1 MSVFPLTLP
10 VKVLLLGSGELGK
23 ELTISLQRLGCP
35 VVACDSYAGAPA
47 MQVAPES
54 RVLDMADATKLAAL
68 IAEVKPDL
76 VVPEVEKLAPEPL
89 VAAAAAGVR
98 VAPSARVVQ
107 LTFDRQGIRR
117 VAAEVAG
124 VPTSPYAFADSYD
137 SLVAGANTVGFP
149 CFVKPTMSSS
159 GHGQSCVTRPEE
171 LRGAWEV
178 AFAGARAETGR
189 VIVEG
194 EIAFDYEITLLAVRH
209 LDSTNPE
216 RVCTSFCAPIGHR
229 QEAGDYAESWQ
240 SAAMPPAVLVK
251 AQNIAQKVLD
261 ALAAETRQA
270 PHESADAAN
279 PMLGLFGVELFV
291 KGEEVFFSEL
301 SPRPH
306 DTGMVT
312 MITQAQNEFD
322 LHVRAILG
330 LPVDTRMR
338 PGVAA
343 GASVPIKADR
353 DSSAPRYAGIARAL
367 AVANPH
373 MDNAVAADTMD
384 ASDASAANP
393 GAESRDFSPA
403 DIELRIFGKPE
414 AHPGR
419 RVGVALAT
427 GVDTNQARTVARE
440 VASQIAVSG
449 S

>member
-10 VKVLLLGSGELGK
+10 VKVLLLGAGELGK
-23 ELTISLQRLGCP
+23 ELAISFQRLGCP

-47 MQVAPES
+47 MQVATES
-54 RVLDMADATKLAAL
+54 RILDMTDAAALAEL

-76 VVPEVEKLAPEPL
+76 IVPEVEKLAPEPL
-89 VAAAAAGVR
+89 MTAAAAGVR
-98 VAPSARVVQ
+98 VVPSARVVS

-117 VAAEVAG
+117 IAAEVAG
-124 VPTSPYAFADSYD
+124 VSTSPYAFADSYD

-159 GHGQSCVTRPEE
+159 GHGQSRVTRVED
-171 LRGAWEV
+171 LRAAWQR
-178 AFAGARAETGR
+178 ASTGARADTGK

-194 EIAFDYEITLLAVRH
+194 EVAFDYEITLLTVRH
-209 LDSTNPE
+209 LAPAGAELTQDARGTDGADASW
-216 RVCTSFCAPIGHR
+216 RVQTSFCAPIGHR

-240 SAAMPPAVLVK
+240 PATMNPLVLEK
-251 AQNIAQKVLD
+251 AKDIAQKVLD

-291 KGEEVFFSEL
+291 KGEDVYFSEL

-312 MITQAQNEFD
+312 MVTQAQNEFD

-338 PGVAA
+338 PGVPA
-343 GASVPIKADR
+343 GASLPIK
-353 DSSAPRYAGIARAL
+353 STVESEAPRFEGIAQ
-367 AVANPH
+367 AVA
-373 MDNAVAADTMD
+373 
-384 ASDASAANP
+384 SS
-393 GAESRDFSPA
+393 S
-403 DIELRIFGKPE
+403 DIEVRIFGKPA
-414 AHPGR
+414 AHLGR
-419 RVGVALAT
+419 RMGVALAT
-427 GVDTNQARTVARE
+427 GADTDSVRATARE
-440 VASQIAVSG
+440 VAAQVETTG
-449 S
+449 

>member
-291 KGEEVFFSEL
+291 KGEEVFFL
-301 SPRPH
+301 SLIH
-306 DTGMVT
+306 
-312 MITQAQNEFD
+312 I
-322 LHVRAILG
+322 
-330 LPVDTRMR
+330 
-338 PGVAA
+338 
-343 GASVPIKADR
+343 
-353 DSSAPRYAGIARAL
+353 
-367 AVANPH
+367 
-373 MDNAVAADTMD
+373 
-384 ASDASAANP
+384 
-393 GAESRDFSPA
+393 
-403 DIELRIFGKPE
+403 
-414 AHPGR
+414 
-419 RVGVALAT
+419 
-427 GVDTNQARTVARE
+427 
-440 VASQIAVSG
+440 
-449 S
+449 